1 MRKKIL
7 NLCKLQLFSKETEEL
22 TRFVYCNKETHSKL
36 NLKEVTEVYL
46 SSDAATEPA
55 LLQL

>member
-22 TRFVYCNKETHSKL
+22 TCFVYCNKETHSKL